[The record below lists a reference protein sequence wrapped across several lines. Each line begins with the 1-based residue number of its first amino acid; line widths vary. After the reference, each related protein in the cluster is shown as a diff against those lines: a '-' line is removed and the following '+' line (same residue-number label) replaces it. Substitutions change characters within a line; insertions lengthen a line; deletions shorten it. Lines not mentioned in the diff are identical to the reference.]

1 MKTKSLAGLLAGVAS
16 LAVAQVAFAADEKL
30 LVSGRWDNT
39 ILVIDLAK
47 AMEPANDGTTN
58 AIVNTVRV
66 TPDIDANGTGKA
78 DTPASGQP
86 VNVVLSP
93 DKRRIYVVNHSGKA
107 TTAATEKFQHGH
119 AGLVVVL
126 DLAKT
131 LDPAN
136 KGTLNAVEAFVPTG
150 GFGPVGFA
158 ITPDGKHALVSNSE
172 GDVDEEGG
180 KTVAVMDLAT
190 NKVLHQVPLA
200 YGKPGFPCP
209 PNPIPHAGPH
219 MTFGCF
225 PDSNA
230 VVISPRAGGV
240 AFTANGGTD
249 DVSVIDLKRA
259 LAADPA
265 AEIARIP
272 VATGPWG
279 MAISPDG
286 ALVAVANRENARTGE
301 EGNTVSLINVE
312 KAAAAG
318 APGADV
324 KAAKEAEVARVLV
337 GTNNP
342 ATASRPFSMAFTP
355 DGTQLITSQFRANNV
370 SIVDVKKA
378 LAGDLGAEAAR
389 IKLETPSGGPS
400 RPRGIVITPDG
411 RYAAITGA
419 ARAKEGSGI
428 LWILDIA
435 ARKVVG
441 RVTGVGNETYLLA
454 LLPGK

>member
-1 MKTKSLAGLLAGVAS
+1 MQTKSFAGLLAGVAG
-16 LAVAQVAFAADEKL
+16 LTIAQIAFAADEKL

-47 AMEPANDGTTN
+47 AMQPANDGTPN
-58 AIVNTVRV
+58 AIVNTVRA

-93 DKRRIYVVNHSGKA
+93 DKRRVYVVNHSGQA

-126 DLAKT
+126 DVAKT

-136 KGTLNAVEAFVPTG
+136 KGTLKAVEAFVPTG

-180 KTVAVMDLAT
+180 RTIAVMDLAT
-190 NKVLHQVPLA
+190 NKILHQVTQA

-209 PNPIPHAGPH
+209 PNPRPHAGPH
-219 MTFGCF
+219 MSFGCF

-230 VVISPRAGGV
+230 VVISPQAGGL

-259 LAADPA
+259 FAADPG

-279 MAISPDG
+279 MALSPDG
-286 ALVAVANRENARTGE
+286 GLLAVANRESARTGE
-301 EGNTVSLINVE
+301 EGNTVSFISVE

-318 APGADV
+318 AAGADA

-342 ATASRPFSMAFTP
+342 ASASRPFSMAFTP
-355 DGTQLITSQFRANNV
+355 DGAQLISSQFRANNV
-370 SIVDVKKA
+370 SIIDVKKA
-378 LAGDLGAEAAR
+378 LAGELGAETAR
-389 IKLETPSGGPS
+389 IKLDTPSGGPS

-419 ARAKEGSGI
+419 ARGKEGSGV
-428 LWILDIA
+428 LWILEIA
-435 ARKVVG
+435 TRKVVG

>member
-1 MKTKSLAGLLAGVAS
+1 VKSKFIAGLLAGAATLTIAHIAS
-16 LAVAQVAFAADEKL
+16 AADEKL

-58 AIVNTVRV
+58 AIINSVRV
-66 TPDIDANGTGKA
+66 TPDIDTGSGKA

-86 VNVVLSP
+86 VNVVVSP
-93 DKRRIYVVNHSGKA
+93 DKRRVYVVNHSGKA
-107 TTAATEKFQHGH
+107 TAAATEKFQHGH

-136 KGTLNAVEAFVPTG
+136 KGTLKAVEEFVPTG

-158 ITPDGKHALVSNSE
+158 VTPDGKHALVSNSE

-180 KTVAVMDLAT
+180 RTIAVMDLAT
-190 NKVLHQVPLA
+190 NKILHHVTQA

-219 MTFGCF
+219 MSFGCF
-225 PDSNA
+225 ADPNA
-230 VVISPRAGGV
+230 VVITPAAGGL

-249 DVSVIDLKRA
+249 DVSVIDLKGA

-279 MAISPDG
+279 MALSPDG
-286 ALVAVANRENARTGE
+286 ALVAVANRESARTGD
-301 EGNTVSLINVE
+301 EGNTVSFINAE
-312 KAAAAG
+312 KARAAG
-318 APGADV
+318 APGADA

-342 ATASRPFSMAFTP
+342 AMPSRPFSMAFTP
-355 DGTQLITSQFRANNV
+355 DGSQLVVANFRANNV
-370 SIVDVKKA
+370 SIIDVKKA
-378 LAGDLGAEAAR
+378 LAGELGAETAR
-389 IKLETPSGGPS
+389 IKLDAPSGGPS
-400 RPRGIVITPDG
+400 RPRGVVITPDG
-411 RYAAITGA
+411 RFAAITGA
-419 ARAKEGSGI
+419 ARAKEGSGV
-428 LWILDIA
+428 LWVMEIA
-435 ARKVVG
+435 TRKVAG